1 MQAGKTF
8 NRSFLDITNEL
19 EKSNKLPG
27 LNDRDIIS
35 EAKEIMAVFPTVKS
49 VLSTYKSALMQ
60 QLIST
65 MQSNFKDSYNS
76 YDDRAIDNSPKVR
89 VIIPQDKEIDGII
102 QRSRHNKNT
111 SIRNISDISDIF
123 IDKAVFIIIDR
134 KTSIIIKT
142 DEPDYDG
149 DTGNSENNNN
159 SSDKSGG
166 FSAIKETAF
175 WYSRHDD
182 DDDDDETGSGPVVF
196 SHIAAFEM
204 LWKLTETRQKITTSD
219 KVKEDFVNICA
230 HELRSP
236 IQPILGLSIL
246 VKNKITDANQRE
258 ILDVII
264 RNAKRLKRLA
274 DDLLE
279 VTKIESDLIKL
290 DKEKFNLNDF
300 LNETLFDYATKA
312 SKEEHGDN
320 DNNTHLNIVKSI
332 PDDIVFSVDA
342 DKDRLIQVI
351 HNILNNAVRA
361 RSDGIYNNDV
371 DNEAIYFSLHKSK
384 ENEVQISIKDRGTG
398 IDDEILSNLFTKFIT
413 KSGKGIGLGLFIAKN
428 IIEAHD
434 GKIWA
439 TNNNDGKG
447 ATFCFTL
454 PIIMQS
460 TRNAK
465 FKKILLIN
473 DKQSFA
479 LTLKTTFEEYGKY
492 KVDIFD
498 SPTALLQRFVSGHYD
513 FVILDIEM
521 PEINGFDLSQ
531 QIRKKDDK
539 VEVVF
544 MTSGGTNYEPLREL
558 YGISEK
564 NHFIKKFREPYRI
577 LRQINSLIEGK

>member
-60 QLIST
+60 QLIFT

-76 YDDRAIDNSPKVR
+76 YEDRAIDNSPKVR
-89 VIIPQDKEIDGII
+89 VIIPHDKEIDGII

-123 IDKAVFIIIDR
+123 IDKAIFIIIDR

-175 WYSRHDD
+175 SYSRH

-204 LWKLTETRQKITTSD
+204 LWKLTETLQKITTSD

-361 RSDGIYNNDV
+361 RSDGTYNNDV

-460 TRNAK
+460 TRNTK

-479 LTLKTTFEEYGKY
+479 STLKTTFEEYGKY

-498 SPTALLQRFVSGHYD
+498 SPSALLQRFVSGYYD
-513 FVILDIEM
+513 FVFLDIEM

>member
-1 MQAGKTF
+1 L
-8 NRSFLDITNEL
+8 SEL
-19 EKSNKLPG
+19 K
-27 LNDRDIIS
+27 DRETIS
-35 EAKEIMAVFPTVKS
+35 QAKEIMAIFPTVKS
-49 VLSTYKSALMQ
+49 VRSTYKLALIQ
-60 QLIST
+60 QLILKT
-65 MQSNFKDSYNS
+65 QSNFNDSDTNHGNS
-76 YDDRAIDNSPKVR
+76 IDNNPKIR
-89 VIIPQDKEIDGII
+89 IIIPQDKEIDDII
-102 QRSRHNKNT
+102 QGIRQNKNT
-111 SIRNISDISDIF
+111 HVRNISGINDIF
-123 IDKAVFIIIDR
+123 MDKAIFIIIDK

-142 DEPDYDG
+142 GDQVNNDDCDG
-149 DTGNSENNNN
+149 DNKNR
-159 SSDKSGG
+159 D
-166 FSAIKETAF
+166 FSPKKEMVF
-175 WYSRHDD
+175 SYSRYDN
-182 DDDDDETGSGPVVF
+182 ETDNGQVVF

-204 LWKLTETRQKITTSD
+204 IWKLTGALQKVTNND
-219 KVKEDFVNICA
+219 QVKEDFVNICA

-264 RNAKRLKRLA
+264 RNARRLKRLA

-279 VTKIESDLIKL
+279 VTKIESNLIKL

-300 LNETLFDYATKA
+300 LNETLFDYETKV
-312 SKEEHGDN
+312 SKEENN
-320 DNNTHLNIVKSI
+320 DNNTHFNIIKSI
-332 PDDIVFSVDA
+332 PDEIVFSVDA

-361 RSDGIYNNDV
+361 RSDENNNNDL
-371 DNEAIYFSLHKSK
+371 DNEAIYFSLRLNN
-384 ENEVQISIKDRGTG
+384 ENEVQISVKDRGSG
-398 IDDEILSNLFTKFIT
+398 IDDEILSDLFTKFIT

-447 ATFCFTL
+447 ATFYFTL
-454 PIIMQS
+454 PIIMKS
-460 TRNAK
+460 TRNVK

-479 LTLKTTFEEYGKY
+479 LTLKTTLEDYGKY

-498 SPTALLQRFVSGHYD
+498 SPSAVLQGFVSGYYD
-513 FVILDIEM
+513 FVVLDIEM
-521 PEINGFDLSQ
+521 QEISGFDLSQ
-531 QIRKKDDK
+531 KIRKKDNK

-544 MTSGGTNYEPLREL
+544 MTSGGTNYEPLKEL

-564 NHFIKKFREPYRI
+564 NHFIKKFHEPDKI
-577 LRQINSLIEGK
+577 LRQINGLIEDR

>member
-1 MQAGKTF
+1 L
-8 NRSFLDITNEL
+8 SEL
-19 EKSNKLPG
+19 K
-27 LNDRDIIS
+27 DRETIS
-35 EAKEIMAVFPTVKS
+35 QAKEIMVVFPTVKS
-49 VLSTYKSALMQ
+49 VLSTYKSALIQ
-60 QLIST
+60 QLILK
-65 MQSNFKDSYNS
+65 MQSNFNDSDTNHGN
-76 YDDRAIDNSPKVR
+76 AIDNNPKIR
-89 VIIPQDKEIDGII
+89 IIIPQDKEIDDII
-102 QRSRHNKNT
+102 QGFRQNKNT
-111 SIRNISDISDIF
+111 HIRNISGINDIF
-123 IDKAVFIIIDR
+123 MDKAIFIIIDK

-142 DEPDYDG
+142 GEQGNNDDG
-149 DTGNSENNNN
+149 GGGNKN
-159 SSDKSGG
+159 SG
-166 FSAIKETAF
+166 FSPRKEMAF
-175 WYSRHDD
+175 SYSRYDN
-182 DDDDDETGSGPVVF
+182 ETDNGQVVF

-204 LWKLTETRQKITTSD
+204 IWKLTGALQKVTNND

-264 RNAKRLKRLA
+264 RNARRLKRLA

-279 VTKIESDLIKL
+279 VTKIESNLIKL

-300 LNETLFDYATKA
+300 LNETLFDYETKV
-312 SKEEHGDN
+312 SKEENN
-320 DNNTHLNIVKSI
+320 DNNTHLNIIKSI
-332 PDDIVFSVDA
+332 PDEIVFSVDA

-361 RSDGIYNNDV
+361 RSDGNNNNDL
-371 DNEAIYFSLHKSK
+371 DNEAIYFSLRQNN
-384 ENEVQISIKDRGTG
+384 ENEVQISVKDRGSG

-447 ATFCFTL
+447 ATFYFTL

-460 TRNAK
+460 TRNVK

-479 LTLKTTFEEYGKY
+479 LTLKTTLEDYGKY

-498 SPTALLQRFVSGHYD
+498 SPSAVLQGFVSGYYD
-513 FVILDIEM
+513 FVVLDIEM
-521 PEINGFDLSQ
+521 PEISGFDLSQ
-531 QIRKKDDK
+531 KIRKKDNK

-564 NHFIKKFREPYRI
+564 NHFIKKFHEPDKI
-577 LRQINSLIEGK
+577 LRQINGLIEGR

>member
-1 MQAGKTF
+1 
-8 NRSFLDITNEL
+8 
-19 EKSNKLPG
+19 
-27 LNDRDIIS
+27 
-35 EAKEIMAVFPTVKS
+35 MAIFPTVKS
-49 VLSTYKSALMQ
+49 VRSTYKLALIQ
-60 QLIST
+60 QLILKT
-65 MQSNFKDSYNS
+65 QSNFNDSNTNHDNS
-76 YDDRAIDNSPKVR
+76 IDNNPKIR
-89 VIIPQDKEIDGII
+89 IIIPQDKEIDDIT
-102 QRSRHNKNT
+102 QRIRQNKNT
-111 SIRNISDISDIF
+111 HVRNISGINDIF
-123 IDKAVFIIIDR
+123 MDKAIFIIIDK

-142 DEPDYDG
+142 GDQVNNDDCDG
-149 DTGNSENNNN
+149 DNKNR
-159 SSDKSGG
+159 D
-166 FSAIKETAF
+166 FSPKKEMVF
-175 WYSRHDD
+175 SYSRYDN
-182 DDDDDETGSGPVVF
+182 ETDNGQVVF

-204 LWKLTETRQKITTSD
+204 IWKLTGALQKVTNND
-219 KVKEDFVNICA
+219 QVKEDFVNICA

-264 RNAKRLKRLA
+264 RNARRLKRLA

-279 VTKIESDLIKL
+279 VTKIESNLIKL

-300 LNETLFDYATKA
+300 LNETLFDYETKV
-312 SKEEHGDN
+312 SKEENN
-320 DNNTHLNIVKSI
+320 DNNTHFNIIKSI
-332 PDDIVFSVDA
+332 PDEIVFSVDA

-361 RSDGIYNNDV
+361 RSDENNNNDL
-371 DNEAIYFSLHKSK
+371 DNEAIYFSLRQNN
-384 ENEVQISIKDRGTG
+384 ENEVQISVKDRGSG
-398 IDDEILSNLFTKFIT
+398 IDDEILSDLFTKFIT

-447 ATFCFTL
+447 ATFYFTL

-460 TRNAK
+460 TRNVK

-479 LTLKTTFEEYGKY
+479 LTLKTTLEDYGKY

-498 SPTALLQRFVSGHYD
+498 SPSAVLQGFVSGYYD
-513 FVILDIEM
+513 FVVLDIEM
-521 PEINGFDLSQ
+521 QEISGFDLSQ
-531 QIRKKDDK
+531 KIRKKDNK

-544 MTSGGTNYEPLREL
+544 MTSGGTNYEPLKEL

-564 NHFIKKFREPYRI
+564 NHFIKKFHEPDKI
-577 LRQINSLIEGK
+577 LRQINGLIEDR

>member
-1 MQAGKTF
+1 L
-8 NRSFLDITNEL
+8 SEL
-19 EKSNKLPG
+19 R
-27 LNDRDIIS
+27 DRETIS
-35 EAKEIMAVFPTVKS
+35 QAKEIMAVFPTVKS
-49 VLSTYKSALMQ
+49 VLSTYKSALIQ
-60 QLIST
+60 QLILK
-65 MQSNFKDSYNS
+65 MQSNFNDSDVNHGN
-76 YDDRAIDNSPKVR
+76 AIDNNPKIR
-89 VIIPQDKEIDGII
+89 IIIPQDKEIDDII
-102 QRSRHNKNT
+102 QGFRQNKNT
-111 SIRNISDISDIF
+111 HIRNISGINDIF
-123 IDKAVFIIIDR
+123 MDKAIFIIIDK

-142 DEPDYDG
+142 GEQGNNDDG
-149 DTGNSENNNN
+149 GGGNKN
-159 SSDKSGG
+159 SG
-166 FSAIKETAF
+166 FSPRKEMAF
-175 WYSRHDD
+175 SYSRYDN
-182 DDDDDETGSGPVVF
+182 ETDNEQVVF

-204 LWKLTETRQKITTSD
+204 IWKLTGALQKVTNND

-264 RNAKRLKRLA
+264 RNARRLKRLA

-279 VTKIESDLIKL
+279 VTKIESNLIKL

-300 LNETLFDYATKA
+300 LNETLFDYETKV
-312 SKEEHGDN
+312 SKEENND
-320 DNNTHLNIVKSI
+320 DNNTHLNIIKSI
-332 PDDIVFSVDA
+332 PDEIVFSVDA

-361 RSDGIYNNDV
+361 RSDGNNNNDL
-371 DNEAIYFSLHKSK
+371 DNEAIYFSLRQNN
-384 ENEVQISIKDRGTG
+384 ENEVQISVKDRGSG

-439 TNNNDGKG
+439 SNNNDGKG
-447 ATFCFTL
+447 ASFYFTL

-460 TRNAK
+460 TRDVK

-473 DKQSFA
+473 DKQNFA
-479 LTLKTTFEEYGKY
+479 LTLKTTLEDYGKY

-498 SPTALLQRFVSGHYD
+498 SPSAVLQGFVSGYYD
-513 FVILDIEM
+513 FVVLDIEM
-521 PEINGFDLSQ
+521 PEISGFDLSQ
-531 QIRKKDDK
+531 KIRKKDNK

-564 NHFIKKFREPYRI
+564 NHFIKKFHEPDKI
-577 LRQINSLIEGK
+577 LRQINGLIEGR

>member
-1 MQAGKTF
+1 L
-8 NRSFLDITNEL
+8 SEL
-19 EKSNKLPG
+19 K
-27 LNDRDIIS
+27 DRETIS
-35 EAKEIMAVFPTVKS
+35 QAKEIMAIFPTVKS
-49 VLSTYKSALMQ
+49 VLSTYKLALIQ
-60 QLIST
+60 QLILK
-65 MQSNFKDSYNS
+65 MQSNFNDSDTNHGNS
-76 YDDRAIDNSPKVR
+76 IDNNPKIR
-89 VIIPQDKEIDGII
+89 IIIPQDKEIDDII
-102 QRSRHNKNT
+102 QGIRQNKNT
-111 SIRNISDISDIF
+111 HVRNISGINDIF
-123 IDKAVFIIIDR
+123 MDKAIFIIIDN

-142 DEPDYDG
+142 G
-149 DTGNSENNNN
+149 VQGNNDDCGGGNKN
-159 SSDKSGG
+159 SD
-166 FSAIKETAF
+166 FSPRKEMAF
-175 WYSRHDD
+175 SYSRYDY
-182 DDDDDETGSGPVVF
+182 ETDNGQVVF

-204 LWKLTETRQKITTSD
+204 IWKLTGALQKVTNND
-219 KVKEDFVNICA
+219 QVKEDFVNICA

-264 RNAKRLKRLA
+264 RNARRLKRLA

-279 VTKIESDLIKL
+279 VTKIESNLIKL

-300 LNETLFDYATKA
+300 LNETLFEYETKV
-312 SKEEHGDN
+312 SKEENN
-320 DNNTHLNIVKSI
+320 DNNTHLNIIKSI
-332 PDDIVFSVDA
+332 PDEIVFSVDA

-361 RSDGIYNNDV
+361 RSDGNNNNDL
-371 DNEAIYFSLHKSK
+371 DNEAIYFSLRQNN
-384 ENEVQISIKDRGTG
+384 ENEVQISVKDRGSG
-398 IDDEILSNLFTKFIT
+398 IDDEILSDLFTKFIT

-447 ATFCFTL
+447 ATFYFTL

-479 LTLKTTFEEYGKY
+479 LTLKTTFEDYGKY

-498 SPTALLQRFVSGHYD
+498 SPSAVLQGFVSGYYD
-513 FVILDIEM
+513 FVVLDIEM
-521 PEINGFDLSQ
+521 QEISGFDLSQ
-531 QIRKKDDK
+531 KIRKKDNK

-564 NHFIKKFREPYRI
+564 NHFIKKFHEPDKI
-577 LRQINSLIEGK
+577 LRQINGLIEGR

>member
-1 MQAGKTF
+1 L
-8 NRSFLDITNEL
+8 SEL
-19 EKSNKLPG
+19 K
-27 LNDRDIIS
+27 DRETIS
-35 EAKEIMAVFPTVKS
+35 QAKEIMAVFPTVKS
-49 VLSTYKSALMQ
+49 VLSTHKLALVQ
-60 QLIST
+60 QLILK
-65 MQSNFKDSYNS
+65 MQSNFNDSDTNHGNS
-76 YDDRAIDNSPKVR
+76 IDNNPKIR
-89 VIIPQDKEIDGII
+89 IIIPQDKEIDDII
-102 QRSRHNKNT
+102 QGFRQNKNT
-111 SIRNISDISDIF
+111 HIRNISGINDIF
-123 IDKAVFIIIDR
+123 MDKAIFIIIDK

-142 DEPDYDG
+142 GEQGNNDDG
-149 DTGNSENNNN
+149 GGGNKN
-159 SSDKSGG
+159 SG
-166 FSAIKETAF
+166 FSPRKEMAF
-175 WYSRHDD
+175 SYSRYDN
-182 DDDDDETGSGPVVF
+182 ETDNEQVVF

-204 LWKLTETRQKITTSD
+204 IWKLTGALQKVTNND

-279 VTKIESDLIKL
+279 VTKIESNLIKL

-300 LNETLFDYATKA
+300 LNETLFDYETKV
-312 SKEEHGDN
+312 SKEENND
-320 DNNTHLNIVKSI
+320 DNNTHLNIIKSI
-332 PDDIVFSVDA
+332 PDEIVFSVDA

-361 RSDGIYNNDV
+361 RSDGNNNNDL
-371 DNEAIYFSLHKSK
+371 DNEAIYFSLRQNN
-384 ENEVQISIKDRGTG
+384 ENEVQISVKDRGSG

-439 TNNNDGKG
+439 SNNNDGKG
-447 ATFCFTL
+447 ASFYFTL

-460 TRNAK
+460 TRNVK

-479 LTLKTTFEEYGKY
+479 LTLKTTLEDYGKY

-498 SPTALLQRFVSGHYD
+498 SPSAVLQGFVSGYYD
-513 FVILDIEM
+513 FVVLDIEM
-521 PEINGFDLSQ
+521 PEISGFDLSQ
-531 QIRKKDDK
+531 KIRKKDNK

-564 NHFIKKFREPYRI
+564 NHFIKKFHEPDKI
-577 LRQINSLIEGK
+577 LRQINGLIEGR

>member
-1 MQAGKTF
+1 
-8 NRSFLDITNEL
+8 
-19 EKSNKLPG
+19 
-27 LNDRDIIS
+27 
-35 EAKEIMAVFPTVKS
+35 MAVFPTVKS
-49 VLSTYKSALMQ
+49 VLSTYKLALIQ
-60 QLIST
+60 QLILKT
-65 MQSNFKDSYNS
+65 QSNFNDSDTNHDNS
-76 YDDRAIDNSPKVR
+76 IDNNPKIR
-89 VIIPQDKEIDGII
+89 IIIPQDKEIDDII
-102 QRSRHNKNT
+102 QGIRQNKNT
-111 SIRNISDISDIF
+111 HVRNISGINDVF
-123 IDKAVFIIIDR
+123 MDKAIFIIIDK

-142 DEPDYDG
+142 GGQGNNDECGDG
-149 DTGNSENNNN
+149 NNDDDGYGDNKNS
-159 SSDKSGG
+159 D
-166 FSAIKETAF
+166 FSPKKEMVYS
-175 WYSRHDD
+175 YSRYDN
-182 DDDDDETGSGPVVF
+182 ETDNGQVVF

-204 LWKLTETRQKITTSD
+204 IWKLTGALQKVTNND
-219 KVKEDFVNICA
+219 QVKEDFVNICA

-246 VKNKITDANQRE
+246 VKNKITDVNQRE

-264 RNAKRLKRLA
+264 RNARRLKRLA

-279 VTKIESDLIKL
+279 VTKIESNLIKL

-300 LNETLFDYATKA
+300 LNETLFDYETKV
-312 SKEEHGDN
+312 SKEENN
-320 DNNTHLNIVKSI
+320 DNNTPHFNIIKSI
-332 PDDIVFSVDA
+332 PDEIVFSVDA

-361 RSDGIYNNDV
+361 RSDENNNNDL
-371 DNEAIYFSLHKSK
+371 DNEAIYFSLRQNN
-384 ENEVQISIKDRGTG
+384 ENEVQISVKDRGSG
-398 IDDEILSNLFTKFIT
+398 IDDEILSDLFTKFIT

-447 ATFCFTL
+447 ATFYFTL

-460 TRNAK
+460 TRNVK

-479 LTLKTTFEEYGKY
+479 LTLKTTLEDYGKY

-498 SPTALLQRFVSGHYD
+498 SPSAVLQGFVSGYYD
-513 FVILDIEM
+513 FVVLDIEM
-521 PEINGFDLSQ
+521 QEISGFDLSQ
-531 QIRKKDDK
+531 KIRKKDNK

-544 MTSGGTNYEPLREL
+544 MTSGGTNYEPLKEL

-564 NHFIKKFREPYRI
+564 NHFIKKFHEPDKI
-577 LRQINSLIEGK
+577 LRQINGLIEDR

>member
-1 MQAGKTF
+1 L
-8 NRSFLDITNEL
+8 SEL
-19 EKSNKLPG
+19 K
-27 LNDRDIIS
+27 DRETIS
-35 EAKEIMAVFPTVKS
+35 QAKEIMAVFPTVKS
-49 VLSTYKSALMQ
+49 VLSTHKLALVQ
-60 QLIST
+60 QLILK
-65 MQSNFKDSYNS
+65 MQSNFNDSDTNHGNS
-76 YDDRAIDNSPKVR
+76 IDNNPKIR
-89 VIIPQDKEIDGII
+89 IIIPQDKEIDDII
-102 QRSRHNKNT
+102 QGFRQNKNT
-111 SIRNISDISDIF
+111 HIRNISGINDIF
-123 IDKAVFIIIDR
+123 MDKAIFIIIDK

-142 DEPDYDG
+142 GEQGNNDDG
-149 DTGNSENNNN
+149 GGGNKN
-159 SSDKSGG
+159 SG
-166 FSAIKETAF
+166 FSPRKEMAF
-175 WYSRHDD
+175 SYSRYDN
-182 DDDDDETGSGPVVF
+182 ETDNEQVVF

-204 LWKLTETRQKITTSD
+204 IWKLTGALQKVTNND

-264 RNAKRLKRLA
+264 RNARRLKRLA

-279 VTKIESDLIKL
+279 VTKIESNLIKL

-300 LNETLFDYATKA
+300 LNETLFDYETKV
-312 SKEEHGDN
+312 SKEENND
-320 DNNTHLNIVKSI
+320 DNNTHLNIIKSI
-332 PDDIVFSVDA
+332 PDEIVFSVDA

-361 RSDGIYNNDV
+361 RSDGNNNNDL
-371 DNEAIYFSLHKSK
+371 DNEAIYFSLRQNN
-384 ENEVQISIKDRGTG
+384 ENEVQISVKDRGSG

-439 TNNNDGKG
+439 SNNNDGKG
-447 ATFCFTL
+447 ASFYFTL

-460 TRNAK
+460 TRNVK

-479 LTLKTTFEEYGKY
+479 LTLKTTLEDYGKY

-498 SPTALLQRFVSGHYD
+498 SPSAVLQGFVSGYYD
-513 FVILDIEM
+513 FVVLDIEM
-521 PEINGFDLSQ
+521 PEISGFDLSQ
-531 QIRKKDDK
+531 KIRKKDNK

-564 NHFIKKFREPYRI
+564 NHFIKKFHEPDKI
-577 LRQINSLIEGK
+577 LRQINGLIEGR

>member
-1 MQAGKTF
+1 L
-8 NRSFLDITNEL
+8 SEL
-19 EKSNKLPG
+19 K
-27 LNDRDIIS
+27 DRETIS
-35 EAKEIMAVFPTVKS
+35 QAKEIMAIFPTVKS
-49 VLSTYKSALMQ
+49 VRSTYKLALIQ
-60 QLIST
+60 QLILKT
-65 MQSNFKDSYNS
+65 QSNFNDSNTNHDNS
-76 YDDRAIDNSPKVR
+76 IDNNPKIR
-89 VIIPQDKEIDGII
+89 IIIPQDKEIDDIT
-102 QRSRHNKNT
+102 QRIRQNKNT
-111 SIRNISDISDIF
+111 HVRNISGINDIF
-123 IDKAVFIIIDR
+123 MDKAIFIIIDK

-142 DEPDYDG
+142 GEQVNNDDCGGDNKNSDFSPKKEMVFSYNRYD
-149 DTGNSENNNN
+149 N
-159 SSDKSGG
+159 
-166 FSAIKETAF
+166 ET
-175 WYSRHDD
+175 DN
-182 DDDDDETGSGPVVF
+182 GQVVF

-204 LWKLTETRQKITTSD
+204 IWKLTGALQKVTNND
-219 KVKEDFVNICA
+219 QVKEDFVNICA

-264 RNAKRLKRLA
+264 RNARRLKRLA

-279 VTKIESDLIKL
+279 VTKIESNLIKL

-300 LNETLFDYATKA
+300 LNETLFDYETKV
-312 SKEEHGDN
+312 SKEENN
-320 DNNTHLNIVKSI
+320 DNNTHFNIIKSI
-332 PDDIVFSVDA
+332 PDEIVFSVDA

-361 RSDGIYNNDV
+361 RSDENNNNDL
-371 DNEAIYFSLHKSK
+371 DNEAIYFSLRQNN
-384 ENEVQISIKDRGTG
+384 ENEVQISVKDRGSG
-398 IDDEILSNLFTKFIT
+398 IDDEILSDLFTKFIT

-447 ATFCFTL
+447 ATFYFTL
-454 PIIMQS
+454 PIIMKS
-460 TRNAK
+460 TRNVK

-479 LTLKTTFEEYGKY
+479 LTLKTTLEDYGKY

-498 SPTALLQRFVSGHYD
+498 SPSAVLQGFVSGYYD
-513 FVILDIEM
+513 FVVLDIEM
-521 PEINGFDLSQ
+521 QEISGFDLSQ
-531 QIRKKDDK
+531 KIRKKENK

-544 MTSGGTNYEPLREL
+544 MTSGGTNYEPLKEL

-564 NHFIKKFREPYRI
+564 NHFIKKFHEPDKI
-577 LRQINSLIEGK
+577 LRQINGLIEDR

>member
-1 MQAGKTF
+1 L
-8 NRSFLDITNEL
+8 SEL
-19 EKSNKLPG
+19 K
-27 LNDRDIIS
+27 DRETIS
-35 EAKEIMAVFPTVKS
+35 QAKEIMAVFPTVKS
-49 VLSTYKSALMQ
+49 VLSTHKLALVQ
-60 QLIST
+60 QLILK
-65 MQSNFKDSYNS
+65 MQSNFNDSDANHGNS
-76 YDDRAIDNSPKVR
+76 IDNNPKIR
-89 VIIPQDKEIDGII
+89 IIIPQDKEIDDII
-102 QRSRHNKNT
+102 QGFRQNKNT
-111 SIRNISDISDIF
+111 HIHNISGINDIF
-123 IDKAVFIIIDR
+123 MDKVIFIIIDK

-142 DEPDYDG
+142 GEQGNNDDG
-149 DTGNSENNNN
+149 GGGNKN
-159 SSDKSGG
+159 SG
-166 FSAIKETAF
+166 FSPRKEMAF
-175 WYSRHDD
+175 SYSRYDN
-182 DDDDDETGSGPVVF
+182 ETDNEQVVF

-204 LWKLTETRQKITTSD
+204 IWKLTGALQKVTNSD

-264 RNAKRLKRLA
+264 RNARRLKRLA

-279 VTKIESDLIKL
+279 VTKIESNLIKL

-300 LNETLFDYATKA
+300 LNETLFDYETKV
-312 SKEEHGDN
+312 SKEENND
-320 DNNTHLNIVKSI
+320 DNNTHLNIIKSI
-332 PDDIVFSVDA
+332 PDEIVFSVDA

-361 RSDGIYNNDV
+361 RSDGNNNNDL
-371 DNEAIYFSLHKSK
+371 DNEAIYFSLRQNN
-384 ENEVQISIKDRGTG
+384 ENEVQISVKDRGSG

-439 TNNNDGKG
+439 SNNNDGKG
-447 ATFCFTL
+447 ASFYFTL

-460 TRNAK
+460 TRNVK

-479 LTLKTTFEEYGKY
+479 LTLKTTLEDYGKY

-498 SPTALLQRFVSGHYD
+498 SPSAVLQGFVSGYYD
-513 FVILDIEM
+513 FVVLDIEM
-521 PEINGFDLSQ
+521 PEISGFDLSQ
-531 QIRKKDDK
+531 KIRKKDNK

-564 NHFIKKFREPYRI
+564 NHFIKKFHEPDKI
-577 LRQINSLIEGK
+577 LRQINGLIEGR

>member
-1 MQAGKTF
+1 L
-8 NRSFLDITNEL
+8 SEL
-19 EKSNKLPG
+19 K
-27 LNDRDIIS
+27 DRETIS
-35 EAKEIMAVFPTVKS
+35 QAKEIMAVFPTVKS
-49 VLSTYKSALMQ
+49 VRSTYKLALIQ
-60 QLIST
+60 QLILKT
-65 MQSNFKDSYNS
+65 QSNFNDSDTNQDNS
-76 YDDRAIDNSPKVR
+76 IDNNPKIR
-89 VIIPQDKEIDGII
+89 IIIPQDKEIDDII
-102 QRSRHNKNT
+102 QEIRQNKNT
-111 SIRNISDISDIF
+111 HVRNISGINDVF
-123 IDKAVFIIIDR
+123 MDKAIFIIIDK

-142 DEPDYDG
+142 GEQGNNDECRDG
-149 DTGNSENNNN
+149 NNDDDGCGDNKNS
-159 SSDKSGG
+159 D
-166 FSAIKETAF
+166 FSPKKQMIYS
-175 WYSRHDD
+175 YSRY
-182 DDDDDETGSGPVVF
+182 DDETDNGQVVF

-204 LWKLTETRQKITTSD
+204 IWKLTGALQKVTNND
-219 KVKEDFVNICA
+219 QVKEDFVNICA

-264 RNAKRLKRLA
+264 RNARRLKRLA

-279 VTKIESDLIKL
+279 VTKIESNLIKL

-300 LNETLFDYATKA
+300 LNETLFDYETKV
-312 SKEEHGDN
+312 SKEENN
-320 DNNTHLNIVKSI
+320 DNNTPHFNIIKSI
-332 PDDIVFSVDA
+332 PDEIVFSVDA

-361 RSDGIYNNDV
+361 RSDENNNNDL
-371 DNEAIYFSLHKSK
+371 DNEAIYFSLRQNN
-384 ENEVQISIKDRGTG
+384 ENEVQISVKDRGSG
-398 IDDEILSNLFTKFIT
+398 IDDEILSDLFTKFIT

-447 ATFCFTL
+447 ATFYFTL

-460 TRNAK
+460 TRNVK

-479 LTLKTTFEEYGKY
+479 LTLKTTLEDYGKY

-498 SPTALLQRFVSGHYD
+498 SPSAVLQGFVSGYYD
-513 FVILDIEM
+513 FVVLDIEM
-521 PEINGFDLSQ
+521 QEISGFDLSQ
-531 QIRKKDDK
+531 KIRKKDNK

-544 MTSGGTNYEPLREL
+544 MTSGGTNYEPLKEL

-564 NHFIKKFREPYRI
+564 NHFIKKFHEPDKI
-577 LRQINSLIEGK
+577 LRQINGLIEDR

>member
-1 MQAGKTF
+1 L
-8 NRSFLDITNEL
+8 SEL
-19 EKSNKLPG
+19 K
-27 LNDRDIIS
+27 DRETIS
-35 EAKEIMAVFPTVKS
+35 QAKEIMAVFPTVKS
-49 VLSTYKSALMQ
+49 VLSTHKLALVQ
-60 QLIST
+60 QLILK
-65 MQSNFKDSYNS
+65 MQSNFNDSDANHGNS
-76 YDDRAIDNSPKVR
+76 IDNNPR
-89 VIIPQDKEIDGII
+89 IRIIIPQDKEIDDII
-102 QRSRHNKNT
+102 QGFRQNKNT
-111 SIRNISDISDIF
+111 HIHNISGINDIF
-123 IDKAVFIIIDR
+123 MDKAIFIIIDK

-142 DEPDYDG
+142 GEQGNNDDG
-149 DTGNSENNNN
+149 GGGNKN
-159 SSDKSGG
+159 SG
-166 FSAIKETAF
+166 FSPRKEMAF
-175 WYSRHDD
+175 SYSRYDN
-182 DDDDDETGSGPVVF
+182 ETDNEQVVF

-204 LWKLTETRQKITTSD
+204 IWKLTGALQKVTNND

-264 RNAKRLKRLA
+264 RNARRLKRLA

-279 VTKIESDLIKL
+279 VTKIESNLIKL

-300 LNETLFDYATKA
+300 LNETLFDYETKV
-312 SKEEHGDN
+312 SKEENND
-320 DNNTHLNIVKSI
+320 DNNTHLNIIKSI
-332 PDDIVFSVDA
+332 PDEIVFSVDA

-361 RSDGIYNNDV
+361 RSDGNNNNDL
-371 DNEAIYFSLHKSK
+371 DNEAIYFSLRQNN
-384 ENEVQISIKDRGTG
+384 ENEVQISVKDRGSG

-439 TNNNDGKG
+439 SNNNDGKG
-447 ATFCFTL
+447 ASFYFTL

-460 TRNAK
+460 TRNVK

-479 LTLKTTFEEYGKY
+479 LTLKTTLEDYGKY

-498 SPTALLQRFVSGHYD
+498 SPSAVLQGFVSGYYD
-513 FVILDIEM
+513 YVVLDIEM
-521 PEINGFDLSQ
+521 PEISGFDLSQ
-531 QIRKKDDK
+531 KIRKKDNK

-564 NHFIKKFREPYRI
+564 NHFIKKFHEPDKI
-577 LRQINSLIEGK
+577 LRQINGLIEGR

>member
-1 MQAGKTF
+1 
-8 NRSFLDITNEL
+8 
-19 EKSNKLPG
+19 
-27 LNDRDIIS
+27 
-35 EAKEIMAVFPTVKS
+35 MALFPTVKS
-49 VLSTYKSALMQ
+49 VLSTYKLALIQ
-60 QLIST
+60 QLILKI
-65 MQSNFKDSYNS
+65 QSNFNDSDTNHGN
-76 YDDRAIDNSPKVR
+76 AIDNNPKIR
-89 VIIPQDKEIDGII
+89 IIIPQDKEIDDII
-102 QRSRHNKNT
+102 EGFRQNKNT
-111 SIRNISDISDIF
+111 HVRNISDINDIF
-123 IDKAVFIIIDR
+123 MDKAIFIIIDK

-142 DEPDYDG
+142 GEQGNNDEGGSNSDDDG
-149 DTGNSENNNN
+149 GGGGNKN
-159 SSDKSGG
+159 SG
-166 FSAIKETAF
+166 FSPRKETAF
-175 WYSRHDD
+175 SYSRYDN
-182 DDDDDETGSGPVVF
+182 ETDNGQVVF

-204 LWKLTETRQKITTSD
+204 IWKLTGALQKVTNND

-264 RNAKRLKRLA
+264 RNARRLKRLA

-279 VTKIESDLIKL
+279 VTKIESNLIKL

-300 LNETLFDYATKA
+300 LNETLFDYETKV
-312 SKEEHGDN
+312 SKEENN
-320 DNNTHLNIVKSI
+320 DNNTHLNIIKSI
-332 PDDIVFSVDA
+332 PVEIVFSVDA

-361 RSDGIYNNDV
+361 KSDGNNNNDL
-371 DNEAIYFSLHKSK
+371 DNEAIYFSLRLNN
-384 ENEVQISIKDRGTG
+384 ENEVQISVKDRGSG
-398 IDDEILSNLFTKFIT
+398 IEDEILSNLFTKFIT

-447 ATFCFTL
+447 ATFYFTL
-454 PIIMQS
+454 PIILQS
-460 TRNAK
+460 TRNVK

-479 LTLKTTFEEYGKY
+479 LTLKTTLEDYGKY

-498 SPTALLQRFVSGHYD
+498 SPSAVLQGFVSGYYD
-513 FVILDIEM
+513 FVVLDIEM
-521 PEINGFDLSQ
+521 PEISGFDLSQ
-531 QIRKKDDK
+531 KIRKKDNK

-564 NHFIKKFREPYRI
+564 NHFIKKFHEPDKI
-577 LRQINSLIEGK
+577 LRQINGLIEGR

>member
-1 MQAGKTF
+1 
-8 NRSFLDITNEL
+8 
-19 EKSNKLPG
+19 LPG
-27 LNDRDIIS
+27 LNDRNIIS

-49 VLSTYKSALMQ
+49 VLSTYRSALMQ
-60 QLIST
+60 QLIFT
-65 MQSNFKDSYNS
+65 MQSNFKDGDNS
-76 YDDRAIDNSPKVR
+76 YDEGAIDNSPKVR

-102 QRSRHNKNT
+102 QGSRQNKNT
-111 SIRNISDISDIF
+111 SIRNISDINDVF

-142 DEPDYDG
+142 DDQDNGG
-149 DTGNSENNNN
+149 DTGNGENSSS
-159 SSDKSGG
+159 SSDKNSDL
-166 FSAIKETAF
+166 SPRKETAVS
-175 WYSRHDD
+175 YSRY
-182 DDDDDETGSGPVVF
+182 DDETGGGPVVF

-204 LWKLTETRQKITTSD
+204 LWKLTETLQKITTSD

-246 VKNKITDANQRE
+246 VKNKITDAHQRE

-279 VTKIESDLIKL
+279 VTKIESNLIRL
-290 DKEKFNLNDF
+290 DKEKFILNDF
-300 LNETLFDYATKA
+300 LNETLFDYAAKA
-312 SKEEHGDN
+312 SREEHSG
-320 DNNTHLNIVKSI
+320 NNTHLNIVKSI

-351 HNILNNAVRA
+351 YNILNNAVRA
-361 RSDGIYNNDV
+361 KSDVNHNNDL
-371 DNEAIYFSLHKSK
+371 DNEAIYFSLHQSK
-384 ENEVQISIKDRGTG
+384 ENEVQISIKDRGSG

-428 IIEAHD
+428 IIDAHD
-434 GKIWA
+434 GRIWA
-439 TNNNDGKG
+439 TNNSDGKG

-460 TRNAK
+460 TKNVK

-498 SPTALLQRFVSGHYD
+498 SPSAVLQGYVSGYYD

-521 PEINGFDLSQ
+521 PETNGFDFGQ
-531 QIRKKDDK
+531 QIRKKDDR

-564 NHFIKKFREPYRI
+564 NHFIKKFQEPGKI
-577 LRQINSLIEGK
+577 LRQINSLIGDK

>member
-1 MQAGKTF
+1 L
-8 NRSFLDITNEL
+8 SEL
-19 EKSNKLPG
+19 K
-27 LNDRDIIS
+27 DRETIS
-35 EAKEIMAVFPTVKS
+35 QAKEIMAIFPTVKS
-49 VLSTYKSALMQ
+49 VLSTYKLALIQ
-60 QLIST
+60 QLILK
-65 MQSNFKDSYNS
+65 MQSNFNDSDTNHGNS
-76 YDDRAIDNSPKVR
+76 IDNNPKIR
-89 VIIPQDKEIDGII
+89 IIIPQDKEIDDII
-102 QRSRHNKNT
+102 QGIRQNKNT
-111 SIRNISDISDIF
+111 HVRNISGINDIF
-123 IDKAVFIIIDR
+123 MDKAIFIIIDN
-134 KTSIIIKT
+134 KTSIIIKIGEQGNN
-142 DEPDYDG
+142 DDG
-149 DTGNSENNNN
+149 CGGNKN
-159 SSDKSGG
+159 SDISPRKEMA
-166 FSAIKETAF
+166 FS
-175 WYSRHDD
+175 YSRYDN
-182 DDDDDETGSGPVVF
+182 ETDNGQVVF

-204 LWKLTETRQKITTSD
+204 IWKLTGALQKVTNND
-219 KVKEDFVNICA
+219 QVKEDFVNICA

-258 ILDVII
+258 ILDIII
-264 RNAKRLKRLA
+264 RNARRLKRLA

-279 VTKIESDLIKL
+279 VTKIESNLIKL

-300 LNETLFDYATKA
+300 LYETLFDYETKV
-312 SKEEHGDN
+312 SKEENN
-320 DNNTHLNIVKSI
+320 DNNTHLNIIKSI
-332 PDDIVFSVDA
+332 PDEIVFSVDA

-361 RSDGIYNNDV
+361 RSDENNNNDL
-371 DNEAIYFSLHKSK
+371 DTEAIYFSLRQNN
-384 ENEVQISIKDRGTG
+384 ENEVQISVKDRGSG
-398 IDDEILSNLFTKFIT
+398 IDDEILSDLFTKFIT

-447 ATFCFTL
+447 ATFYFTL

-479 LTLKTTFEEYGKY
+479 LTLKTTFEDYGKY

-498 SPTALLQRFVSGHYD
+498 SPSAVLQGFVSGYYD
-513 FVILDIEM
+513 FVVLDIEM
-521 PEINGFDLSQ
+521 QEISGFDLSQ
-531 QIRKKDDK
+531 KIRKKDNK

-564 NHFIKKFREPYRI
+564 NHFIKKFHEPDKI
-577 LRQINSLIEGK
+577 LRQINGLIEGR